1 VTTRDKNRRT
11 LFRGDGAGWKN
22 VNARLRDNPLP
33 DIHLANYSAEADSG
47 ERVGAEGFE
56 PPPWCL
62 AYLIGVMVFMWP
74 PERPT

>member
-47 ERVGAEGFE
+47 GESGR
-56 PPPWCL
+56 
-62 AYLIGVMVFMWP
+62 
-74 PERPT
+74 